1 MSALRTRKL
10 GADEAGSFAWAEQIL
25 EDTGRLAPGQLALV
39 LQRNPDTPLT
49 RSLKHYLIRLKRRHR
64 GSGVRPKNAAAWEF
78 ILFDAK
84 ALSEAQLDEAHLE
97 QGDGIRPVRDVQT
110 LETAPDRVSKAV
122 IQEMKILN
130 VDWVTLRNLLSLRAR
145 EPELFYDLD
154 PGPLSMPQAAA

>member
-10 GADEAGSFAWAEQIL
+10 GTHEAGSFAWAERIL
-25 EDTGRLAPGQLALV
+25 EDTGRLAPEQLALA

-49 RSLKHYLIRLKRRHR
+49 RSLKHYLIRLKRRQR

-84 ALSEAQLDEAHLE
+84 ALSETQQEGRLE
-97 QGDGIRPVRDVQT
+97 QRDGIRPVRDAQT

-145 EPELFYDLD
+145 EPELFFDLD
-154 PGPLSMPQAAA
+154 VGPLSMPQAIV